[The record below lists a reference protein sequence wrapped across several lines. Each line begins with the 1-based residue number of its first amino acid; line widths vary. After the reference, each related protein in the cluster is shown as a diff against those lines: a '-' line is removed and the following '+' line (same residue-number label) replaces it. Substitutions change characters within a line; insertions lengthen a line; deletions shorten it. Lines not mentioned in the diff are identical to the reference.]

1 MSLLLGKEYC
11 KVDSNG
17 RFKLPAALK
26 RQMEG
31 DDYRFVVRES
41 IVARCLEMW
50 PYASFKEE
58 VESLQSRL
66 RTYDTDER
74 DLLRRLSEGNIV
86 ELDTSDRMLVPPEQK
101 PVIEGAKEIVLQ
113 AAGKFIEI
121 WDRRAY
127 ERMNKPNSDY
137 AELAKRLLY
146 RTPEQQS

>member
-31 DDYRFVVRES
+31 DDCRFVVRES

-66 RTYDTDER
+66 RTYDQDER

-86 ELDTSDRMLVPPEQK
+86 ELDTSDRLLVPPEQK
-101 PVIEGAKEIVLQ
+101 PVVEGAKEIVLQ

-121 WDRRAY
+121 WDRKTY
-127 ERMNKPNSDY
+127 DNMNRSNRDY